1 MQRMPPDFDFD
12 SLPTVKIKVTTDAAG
27 NNVVKTIDFNNVTPK
42 AEELLDYNMDSNS
55 YVIKDAAP
63 EGYEKDTSGE
73 YNAFDPSDAFVPKDK
88 NMDVPDDAID
98 NSDVTIDVRDDI
110 IFDDLEPKKS

>member
-1 MQRMPPDFDFD
+1 MPHPRAMKKT
-12 SLPTVKIKVTTDAAG
+12 LAA
-27 NNVVKTIDFNNVTPK
+27 
-42 AEELLDYNMDSNS
+42 S

-73 YNAFDPSDAFVPKDK
+73 YNAFEPSDAFVPKDK